1 MHLKDLTDYQ
11 LSGKRVM
18 LRADMN
24 VPLRHGIIA
33 NTERIDRSL
42 PTIKHILG
50 EGGKII
56 LLSHLGRPQETG
68 KVQAEFSLK
77 PVADYLEEKL
87 NMPILLV
94 EDLEVVKKSNEQF
107 IMVENIRFYKGE
119 KGNDSNLAEKLGS
132 LCDIFVMDAFAT
144 SHREHASTTGVVSFV
159 DHACVGF
166 LIREEL
172 EALEFIDKAK
182 KPILVILGGAKISTK
197 LSLINALT
205 EKADY
210 LLLGGGIANT
220 CLGSI
225 GVEVGS
231 SLIESSV
238 FTEAKQLVEKDNV
251 LLPDKVLV
259 ALNKESDP
267 TEVNVHTLTKEDCIF
282 DVSPEYINSL
292 EHLFTKAETII
303 WNGPMGLF
311 EEDRFFS
318 GTQAVANLIAGSKA
332 YSVIGGGDTISAAAK
347 AGVLDSINYISTAG
361 GAFLKYLEGKPL
373 PALLALQ
380 EKALESSG
388 DGT

>member
-24 VPLRHGIIA
+24 VPLKHGVIA

-68 KVQAEFSLK
+68 KVQAQFSLK

-94 EDLEVVKKSNEQF
+94 EDLEVVKKSKEQF

-119 KGNDSNLAEKLGS
+119 KENDSNLAEKLGS

-182 KPILVILGGAKISTK
+182 RPILVILGGAKISTK

-220 CLGSI
+220 CLGSV

-231 SLIESSV
+231 SLIEPSV
-238 FTEAKQLVEKDNV
+238 FTEAN
-251 LLPDKVLV
+251 
-259 ALNKESDP
+259 
-267 TEVNVHTLTKEDCIF
+267 I
-282 DVSPEYINSL
+282 SL
-292 EHLFTKAETII
+292 K
-303 WNGPMGLF
+303 
-311 EEDRFFS
+311 R
-318 GTQAVANLIAGSKA
+318 
-332 YSVIGGGDTISAAAK
+332 
-347 AGVLDSINYISTAG
+347 
-361 GAFLKYLEGKPL
+361 
-373 PALLALQ
+373 
-380 EKALESSG
+380 
-388 DGT
+388 